1 MGVTYTRKVAR
12 RRSDYWRVLSYLHSK
27 TFGRGA
33 SPASSIE
40 RGGARG
46 QPVARGECVAVV
58 DDEEAITDVT
68 SAFLER
74 LGYSTVSYTSASRFM
89 EAFDA
94 APKRIDLIVADVVMP
109 GMSGVQLVKSLR
121 ESGHDVP
128 VLLMTGYPSVK
139 ERLQPGGSDGR
150 ISFVR
155 KPFNGAHLAQSVR
168 RLLSNRL

>member
-1 MGVTYTRKVAR
+1 
-12 RRSDYWRVLSYLHSK
+12 VLSYLHSK

-33 SPASSIE
+33 SAASS
-40 RGGARG
+40 RGRGVVQG
-46 QPVARGECVAVV
+46 QPAARGERVAIV
-58 DDEEAITDVT
+58 DDEEAITNVT

-74 LGYSTVSYTSASRFM
+74 LGYSTVSYTCASRFK

-94 APKRIDLIVADVVMP
+94 APTRIDLIVADVVMP

-128 VLLMTGYPSVK
+128 VLLMTGYTGLK
-139 ERLQPGGSDGR
+139 ERLQPGGSEGR
-150 ISFVR
+150 VSFVR
-155 KPFNGAHLAQSVR
+155 KPFNSAHLAQSVR

>member
-1 MGVTYTRKVAR
+1 
-12 RRSDYWRVLSYLHSK
+12 VLSYLHSK

-33 SPASSIE
+33 TPAPSI
-40 RGGARG
+40 GHVVLQG
-46 QPVARGECVAVV
+46 QPVARGQRVAVV
-58 DDEEAITDVT
+58 DDEEAITNVT

-74 LGYSTVSYTSASRFM
+74 LGYSTVSYTSAFQFI

-94 APKRIDLIVADVVMP
+94 APKRINLIVADVVMP

-128 VLLMTGYPSVK
+128 VLLMSGYTGVK
-139 ERLQPGGSDGR
+139 ERLQPGGSAGR

-168 RLLSNRL
+168 RLLSDRS